1 MVKSLGNLQLKTKA
15 AVFVGA
21 ILILALGITTSVQL
35 RVFTSE
41 LQEALQVKTLILGQ
55 ELSQEIH
62 KALDFGLNLTDIDDL
77 SERCRSMVE
86 EHDDLAFVMVSD
98 AENRILFHSDQGME
112 GQTVDLL
119 FDGNA
124 AVSGKIQQKKTTLDG
139 KDIYATRIPVV
150 DNREKYRGAVIL
162 VLRGEAISSRV
173 RGLVW
178 LSVVSGIIS
187 FAAMLLLIMLFI
199 STEIARPIAHLVSA
213 SAAVSEGDLT
223 QQIESRSRDEI
234 GELYHAFGRM
244 LNSLR
249 DLQGRVAASFQE
261 LEQAIGDMTSH
272 SSVLQTASDK
282 QSRSVEEIS
291 TFIQHMDTQARAI
304 TGSMDELSR
313 TSEET
318 SSSIM
323 EMMASIEQVA
333 QNSDSLSST
342 VNETSSSI
350 EEVLASN
357 REIAQNIEHLDQ
369 LISQTST
376 AVTEI
381 DASIKEV
388 QGLAQESR
396 QVSEEVRVNAE
407 KDGSAAVEE
416 TIKEM
421 GMIREAVTTLSE
433 TTKILSGSVGN
444 IGEILNVIDDVAD
457 QTNLLAL
464 NATIIAAQAGEHGR
478 GFAVVAEEIRE
489 LAERTSSS
497 TREISNVITGIQTE
511 TKNVDSLVRD
521 SVGRVDRGTE
531 AVGRTDRALQKIIE
545 SSEKSADMSSRIAQA
560 TAEQTSGSREVA
572 RSIHDVA
579 ERSRQISRAS
589 TEQSRGSE
597 SIIRSIENMRDLAEQ
612 LRKATVEQAS
622 GARLIAKAGEGAT
635 LLSLE
640 VSKSAQEGSDLSEQ
654 TVKAVNAIEGS
665 TRETLSVVSQMQGL
679 VNKFGELSGNLKKTL
694 SHFRT

>member
-1 MVKSLGNLQLKTKA
+1 MFRNLQLKTKA
-15 AVFVGA
+15 ALIVGA
-21 ILILALGITTSVQL
+21 ILIFTLGITTSVQL
-35 RVFTSE
+35 RIFTTE

-55 ELSQEIH
+55 ELTQEIQ
-62 KALDFGLNLTDIDDL
+62 KVLEFGLDVSDMDDL
-77 SERCRSMVE
+77 SGRCRSMVT
-86 EHDDLAFVMVSD
+86 EHGDLAFVMVLD
-98 AENRILFHSDQGME
+98 HEDKILFHSDQGLE
-112 GQTVDLL
+112 GQPVDPSLIPSDHPAEAIEAESTVR
-119 FDGNA
+119 GEH
-124 AVSGKIQQKKTTLDG
+124 VYTTLVP
-139 KDIYATRIPVV
+139 IV
-150 DNREKYRGAVIL
+150 DNNEKYRGAVI
-162 VLRGEAISSRV
+162 VGLRGKVISDRV

-178 LSVVSGIIS
+178 ITVLTGIFS

-199 STEIARPIAHLVSA
+199 SAEIARPISHLVSA
-213 SAAVSEGDLT
+213 SAAVSRGDLT
-223 QQIESRSRDEI
+223 QQIESRFRGEI
-234 GELYHAFGRM
+234 GGLYQAFGSM

-272 SSVLQTASDK
+272 SGVLQTASDN
-282 QSRSVEEIS
+282 QSLSVEEIS
-291 TFIQHMDTQARAI
+291 TFIQHMDKQARAI

-333 QNSDSLSST
+333 QNSDSLSSA
-342 VNETSSSI
+342 VSETSSTI
-350 EEVLASN
+350 EEVLVSN
-357 REIAQNIEHLDQ
+357 REIGQNIEHLDQ

-388 QGLAQESR
+388 QSLAQDSLR
-396 QVSEEVRVNAE
+396 VSEEVRVNAE
-407 KDGSAAVEE
+407 KDGSAAVED

-421 GMIREAVTTLSE
+421 GLIREAVTTLSE
-433 TTKILSGSVGN
+433 TMKILNGSVSN
-444 IGEILNVIDDVAD
+444 IGDILNVIDDVAE

-464 NATIIAAQAGEHGR
+464 NAAIIAAQAGEHGR

-497 TREISNVITGIQTE
+497 TKEISNVITGIQTE

-545 SSEKSADMSSRIAQA
+545 SSEKSAEMSSRIAQA

-572 RSIHDVA
+572 RSIHDVS

-597 SIIRSIENMRDLAEQ
+597 SIIRSVENMRDLAEQ

-622 GARLIAKAGEGAT
+622 GAKLIAKAGEGAT
-635 LLSLE
+635 LLALE
-640 VSKSAQEGSDLSEQ
+640 VSKSAQEGSDLSER
-654 TVKAVNAIEGS
+654 TVKAVHAIEGS
-665 TRETLSVVSQMQGL
+665 TRETLAVVAQMQDI
-679 VNKFGELSGNLKKTL
+679 VKKFDDLSGNLKKTL
-694 SHFRT
+694 GHFRT